1 MRDVCLRWLR
11 TAAKVLLPCLAL
23 AGSRVLLWPALATEE
38 PQPPPTKAKAGAQ
51 RGPAGLAKLRALIR
65 PHPDEAR
72 CRWMTDI
79 AWETD
84 LWEARRKAAAQGKPL
99 LVVGSGG
106 GSPLGRC

>member
-1 MRDVCLRWLR
+1 MRDRCLRRLR
-11 TAAKVLLPCLAL
+11 TAAQVLLPCVAL
-23 AGSRVLLWPALATEE
+23 AGSGVLLRPTLATEE
-38 PQPPPTKAKAGAQ
+38 AQPAATEARARVSPVE
-51 RGPAGLAKLRALIR
+51 LAKLRALIR

>member
-1 MRDVCLRWLR
+1 MCLRRLK
-11 TAAKVLLPCLAL
+11 TAARVLLSCVAL
-23 AGSRVLLWPALATEE
+23 AGSGVLLWPALATEE
-38 PQPPPTKAKAGAQ
+38 AQSPTTEARA
-51 RGPAGLAKLRALIR
+51 RVRVSPAELAKLHALIR

-79 AWETD
+79 PWQTS
-84 LWEARRKAAAQGKPL
+84 LWEARWKAAEQGKPL